1 MLLEWIFFRT
11 FVVSLLM
18 PGAGSKQWRAK
29 EQVTAKL
36 RKKPFFCYDQL
47 FDRDAWRKHQSF

>member
-36 RKKPFFCYDQL
+36 RKKPFL
-47 FDRDAWRKHQSF
+47 LL

>member
-1 MLLEWIFFRT
+1 MLVVWIFFRT

-36 RKKPFFCYDQL
+36 RKKTFL
-47 FDRDAWRKHQSF
+47 LL